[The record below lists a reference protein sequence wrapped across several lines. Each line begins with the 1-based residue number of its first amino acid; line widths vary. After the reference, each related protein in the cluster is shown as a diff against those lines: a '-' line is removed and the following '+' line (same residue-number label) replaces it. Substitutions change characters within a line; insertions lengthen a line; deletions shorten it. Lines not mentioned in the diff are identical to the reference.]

1 MGSTTASYAFA
12 LKNWFNDA
20 NITFLTNRNNPFF
33 STVKKS
39 KGGGDFVN
47 SPVAIGNPQ
56 GGSAVF
62 TNAQSIAG
70 NATGGN
76 LKGLKWLSS
85 FGDYYWDLQI
95 GDKVIALSQ
104 DNPMAFM
111 KNQVVEI
118 EGAFKQFGSRME
130 HLMLSSAGHTLTPG
144 GFTISTG
151 VCTLVDPN
159 DATNIEYGMWLQA
172 SANNGDAA
180 SDTLLGSGSI
190 GYVIAIDKGAGTFT
204 VASSGPGGSA
214 ATPGSWSGTMFAFN
228 YGDFGGS
235 GAVRILLGMGAW
247 VPSAN
252 PTSTTYEN
260 IDRTIDITALSG
272 VRLTAAEISGLG
284 TEDRLTRLVTRMTGR
299 MSSEPPTDVV
309 LHPEKWQD
317 LANALQSRG
326 YRPIDMQVGGFNY
339 KAIEFATPGGTVKIW
354 ASRCILPSTAFALNF
369 DYIEV
374 FSPYGAQGFPQR
386 MTRDGLE
393 WVRMSA
399 SNDLEVRLLCYPAF
413 VVRGPG
419 FQGRTSLP

>member
-1 MGSTTASYAFA
+1 MGSTVASYAFG
-12 LKNWFNDA
+12 LKNWFNPA
-20 NITFLTNRNNPFF
+20 NITFLTTRNNPAF
-33 STVKKS
+33 TKVKKS

-62 TNAQSIAG
+62 ANSQAIAA

-85 FGDYYWDLQI
+85 FGDYFWDLQI

-118 EGAFKQFGSRME
+118 EGAFKQFGARFE
-130 HLMLSSAGHTLTPG
+130 HLFFATAGRTLTTS

-151 VCTLVDPN
+151 VCTLVDPE

-172 SANNGDAA
+172 SAANGDSA

-190 GYVIAIDKGAGTFT
+190 GYVIAVNKGLGTFT
-204 VASSGPGGSA
+204 VASSGPGGVA
-214 ATPGSWSGTMFAFN
+214 ATPASWTGTMFAFN

-235 GAVRILLGMGAW
+235 GAVRVFLGLGAW
-247 VPSAN
+247 IPPADPSA
-252 PTSTTYEN
+252 TTFEN
-260 IDRTIDITALSG
+260 VDRTLDVTALSG
-272 VRLTAAEISGLG
+272 VRVPAATIAGLG
-284 TEDRLTRLVTRMTGR
+284 TEDRITTLLAAMTGR
-299 MSSEPPTDVV
+299 MSSEPPTDFVI
-309 LHPEKWQD
+309 HTKKWQD
-317 LANALQSRG
+317 LATALQNRG
-326 YRPIDMQVGGFNY
+326 YRPLDMKIGGFNY
-339 KAIEFATPGGTVKIW
+339 KGIEVAGPAGNVTIW
-354 ASRCILPSTAFALNF
+354 ASRCCPPNACFALNF
-369 DYIEV
+369 DYIEM
-374 FSPYGAQGFPQR
+374 FSPYGDQGFPQR

-399 SNDLEVRLLCYPAF
+399 SNDLEVRLLCYPAM

-419 FQGRTSLP
+419 FLGRVPV